1 MQVIPGART
10 SYCKSCWTFGSR
22 VGCAGIGFRITD
34 IPLQDIHEFVRV
46 VRKLPD
52 KNPLKS
58 VFPVK

>member
-1 MQVIPGART
+1 MPGART

-22 VGCAGIGFRITD
+22 VKFAGIGYRIAD

-46 VRKLPD
+46 VGKLTV

-58 VFPVK
+58 VFHVN